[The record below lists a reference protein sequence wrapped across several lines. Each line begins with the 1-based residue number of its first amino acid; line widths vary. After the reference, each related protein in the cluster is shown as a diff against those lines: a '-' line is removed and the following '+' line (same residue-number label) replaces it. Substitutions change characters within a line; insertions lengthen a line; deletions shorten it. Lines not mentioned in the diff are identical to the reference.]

1 MKSIIFFL
9 AIFMA
14 LTAHGQWTT
23 ETAVNTLV
31 ATSEGGDM
39 KSIGTSDGQTYVVFW
54 KTVAAPVN
62 YELRLQVLDASGNRQ
77 LGDDGMLVSGNISMS
92 TYTVIWSVTVD
103 KDDNLYIG
111 ATGTGD
117 GSGHVFKL
125 DINGNPLWGADGVT
139 FSDGY
144 LVTVLP
150 LANGEAIVSW
160 FASGQG
166 LMQRYDAAGN
176 TLWNDPQPIES
187 GTSHT
192 APANL
197 FELPEAGYVVVFH
210 VLSFGISS
218 TLYAQRYD
226 ENGVAQWAVPTK
238 LSNKT
243 TAYNAFYSGTQDGEV
258 VYFGYFASSGSRF
271 DSFVQRINP
280 DGTLPWGINGMDFDT
295 NETDYE
301 MDTQIAIAPGSQY
314 IWAVCTYTNTSQG
327 QRGEYVQKFDKNT
340 GARQFTDNAKIV
352 YPISED
358 FRQHAGPMFLMN
370 DQPLFLLKKG
380 YDNSV
385 TPTTLD
391 GVLLDEN
398 GDFAWEEVSRPMAT
412 YQAAKSRIQFNRPA
426 NGQAVAVFIED
437 KSGGARI
444 YAQNVVVDVVPAPLD
459 QPTLV
464 YPPDE
469 SVEIP
474 MMVTFIWN
482 AVQNAETY
490 QIQISTD
497 DAFENLIAD
506 EGNLVNTTYDFSLP
520 DDQTTYHWRVKAVD
534 ATQESDWSAG
544 WRFTTE
550 IMLGV
555 DLLSSAAELKVYP
568 NPTRGQ
574 TFLEFNSPSACEV
587 QLTIYDSKGS
597 LVFSS
602 VERVV
607 PGKNSFEADLAKLP
621 ADAYHFW
628 VKGKALNLFGKFSL
642 VR

>member
-1 MKSIIFFL
+1 MC
-9 AIFMA
+9 
-14 LTAHGQWTT
+14 LTAHAQWTT

-39 KSIGTSDGQTYVVFW
+39 KSMGTSDGQTYVVFW

-62 YELRLQVLDASGNRQ
+62 YELRLQVLDASGNKQ

-160 FASGQG
+160 FASGQA
-166 LMQRYDAAGN
+166 LMQRYDATGN
-176 TLWNDPQPIES
+176 TLWPATQPIES
-187 GTSHT
+187 GTSNT

-197 FELPEAGYVVVFH
+197 FELPEGGYVVVFH

-226 ENGVAQWAVPTK
+226 ENGMAQWAVPTK

-301 MDTQIAIAPGSQY
+301 MDTKIAIAPGSQY
-314 IWAVCTYTNTSQG
+314 IWAICTYTNTSQG

-340 GARQFTDNAKIV
+340 GARQFTDNAKVV

-358 FRQHAGPMFLMN
+358 FRQHAGPLFLVN

-398 GDFAWEEVSRPMAT
+398 GDFVWEEATRPMAT
-412 YQAAKSRIQFNRPA
+412 YQAAKSRIQFNRPV

-474 MMVTFIWN
+474 LMVTFSWN
-482 AVQNAETY
+482 AVQDAETY
-490 QIQISTD
+490 QIQIATD

-506 EGNLVNTTYDFSLP
+506 EGDLMSSAYEFSLS
-520 DDQTTYHWRVKAVD
+520 DYQTIYHWRVKAVN
-534 ATQESDWSAG
+534 ATQESDWSSE
-544 WRFTTE
+544 WHFTTE
-550 IMLGV
+550 IMLGAES
-555 DLLSSAAELKVYP
+555 LASAAELNVYP

-574 TFLEFNSPSACEV
+574 TFIEFNSPSASEV

-602 VERVV
+602 VERVI
-607 PGKNSFEADLAKLP
+607 PGKNSLEVDLAKLP
-621 ADAYHFW
+621 ADVYHFR
-628 VKGKALNLFGKFSL
+628 VKGRALSLFGQFSL